1 MKKNILIISIYY
13 PPKQSIA
20 SNRIYSF
27 AKYLDKSRFNIF
39 VHTIDENIEYSND
52 LDSVVVSRVKNNPFF
67 KTLPFTK
74 RTNKILHYAK
84 VLYNQAILRL
94 QKNIYQEWIDNSF
107 ELLKKDIKENNIDLI
122 ISSFAPDASHILA
135 LKLKKEFSHIKWIA
149 DMRDEM
155 SQSPYIDKKREKYYL
170 KLEQQIF
177 NEADALTTVSRP
189 ILDEFQR
196 LNQNKK
202 LLFREIRNGYD
213 FDIVNKSYKN
223 KIFTIRYVGSFYG
236 DINPNNFLKA
246 MARLL
251 ANNHIE
257 EVNIEFIGVK
267 THFKIPQEV
276 EKYLTIIPTVT
287 HIEAIELMKKSDVL
301 LLIHPSN
308 GRKGVFTGKLFEYLA
323 TVRPILALIDE
334 EDVASELIKEVNA
347 GYVCD
352 NQKIDDIEEN
362 ILKLYNE
369 YKQDKK
375 RDVNIN
381 IIKKHHRKEQVK
393 RLEKLIGEILG
404 E

>member
-84 VLYNQAILRL
+84 VLYNQTILRL
-94 QKNIYQEWIDNSF
+94 QKNIYQEWIDKSF
-107 ELLKKDIKENNIDLI
+107 LLLKDKIEKENIKLI

-135 LKLKKEFSHIKWIA
+135 LKLKKEFPHIKWIA

-155 SQSPYIDKKREKYYL
+155 SQSPYIEKKRAKYYL
-170 KLEQQIF
+170 KLEQRIF

-213 FDIVNKSYKN
+213 FELDECYTKN
-223 KIFTIRYVGSFYG
+223 KIFTIRYIGSFYG
-236 DINPNNFLKA
+236 DRNPNNFLKA

-251 ANNHIE
+251 ANHHIE

-267 THFKIPQEV
+267 THFKIPKEV
-276 EKYLTIIPTVT
+276 EKYLSIIPPVT
-287 HIEAIELMKKSDVL
+287 HIESIKLMQKSDVL

-323 TVRPILALIDE
+323 TLRPILALIDE
-334 EDVASELIKEVNA
+334 EDVASKLINEVNA

-352 NQKIDDIEEN
+352 NQKIDNIEEN

-369 YKQDKK
+369 YKEDKK
-375 RDVNIN
+375 RDVDIN

-393 RLEKLIGEILG
+393 RLEKLIEEILG